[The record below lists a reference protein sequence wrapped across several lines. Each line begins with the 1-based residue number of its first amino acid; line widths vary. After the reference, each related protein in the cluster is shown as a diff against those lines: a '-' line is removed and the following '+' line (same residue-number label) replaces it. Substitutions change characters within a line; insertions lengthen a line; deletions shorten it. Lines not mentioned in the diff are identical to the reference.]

1 MPDVKFYSGSKQA
14 FNSLAEKDQYGVYF
28 LTNGEIYKGAQ
39 KMASGV
45 ESVSSL
51 PSTDEAAQGVLYVLP
66 TGEAQVFNGTS
77 FTTVIYPTVATI
89 EEDTSATSIPN
100 VGAVKAAIAESATEA
115 VEVDNASISKNDEG
129 KIEIKGFKTATDG
142 QQIRIK
148 VVDGVNTIEF
158 YTPTIDAEV
167 AGIEESITG
176 ILGDMSD
183 LKDDILTAE
192 QNITNLTGNVT
203 NLSESKADKS
213 TTLAGYGITD
223 AYTKVEVDG
232 MVQGAMH
239 YRGAVASYDDLETI
253 ENPQSGDIYQVTD
266 EDGKMYIYNGTAWDD
281 FNGGIDLSGYV
292 QTADFTPVQ
301 TTVNSLPNQ
310 ILTDIVN
317 VTRTPTTNTA
327 QIQIA
332 TKTENGTYSTAV
344 QHGVITLIPAGQG
357 VDGVNGAG
365 LMTAADKAALDG
377 IVAGTTPV
385 TPPAATTDTLGG
397 VKVDGSTIRAVDG
410 TISVLK
416 TPNALTVGSKT
427 FDGSAA
433 VSLVAGDMDAYT
445 KGETDSAI
453 ASAVSGAMAWNE
465 L

>member
-14 FNSLAEKDQYGVYF
+14 FNSLAGKDQYGVYF

-45 ESVSSL
+45 ESVASL

-77 FTTVIYPTVATI
+77 FTTVVYPTVATI

-100 VGAVKAAIAESATEA
+100 VGAVKAAITESATEA
-115 VEVDNASISKNDEG
+115 VEVDDASISKNDEG
-129 KIEIKGFKTATDG
+129 KIGIKGFKTATDG

-158 YTPTIDAEV
+158 YTPTIDGEV
-167 AGIEESITG
+167 AGIEESITD
-176 ILGDMSD
+176 ILGDISGI
-183 LKDDILTAE
+183 KDDILTAE
-192 QNITNLTGNVT
+192 QNITKLTGNVT

-213 TTLAGYGITD
+213 TTLAGYGITN
-223 AYTKVEVDG
+223 AYTKAEVDG

-239 YRGAVASYDDLETI
+239 YRGAVATKTDLDTI
-253 ENPQSGDIYQVTD
+253 GSPQSGDIYQVTD
-266 EDGKMYIYNGTAWDD
+266 ENGKMYIYNGTTWDD

-301 TTVNSLPNQ
+301 TTVNSIPTQ
-310 ILTDIVN
+310 ILTGVAN
-317 VTRTPTTNTA
+317 TARTATTNTVEL
-327 QIQIA
+327 QISQ
-332 TKTENGTYSTAV
+332 KGENGQYSTAI

-397 VKVDGSTIRAVDG
+397 VKIDGSTIKAVEG

-416 TPNALTVGSKT
+416 TPNVLTVGSKT

-433 VSLVAGDMDAYT
+433 VSLVAGDMDTYT
-445 KGETDSAI
+445 KSETDSAI
-453 ASAVSGAMAWNE
+453 ASAVSSVMTWNE

>member
-1 MPDVKFYSGSKQA
+1 MPDVKFYSGSKKA

-45 ESVSSL
+45 ESVASL

-77 FTTVIYPTVATI
+77 FTTVVYPTVATI

-115 VEVDNASISKNDEG
+115 VEVDDASIDKNGEG

-142 QQIRIK
+142 QQIRVK

-158 YTPTIDAEV
+158 YTPTIDAEIS
-167 AGIEESITG
+167 GIEEEIVG
-176 ILGDMSD
+176 ILGDVSD
-183 LKDDILTAE
+183 LKNDVLDVENGLTTAN
-192 QNITNLTGNVT
+192 QNIQ
-203 NLSESKADKS
+203 NLSDNKADKA

-223 AYTKVEVDG
+223 AYTKAEVDG

-239 YRGAVASYDDLETI
+239 YRGAVATYDDLAAI

-292 QTADFTPVQ
+292 QTTDFTPVQ
-301 TTVNSLPNQ
+301 TTVNSLPQQ
-310 ILTDIVN
+310 ILTGVVN
-317 VTRTPTTNTA
+317 TARTATTNTVEL
-327 QIQIA
+327 QISI
-332 TKTENGTYSTAV
+332 KGENGQYSTAIE
-344 QHGVITLIPAGQG
+344 HGVITLIPAGQG

-365 LMTAADKAALDG
+365 LMTAADKASLDG

-385 TPPAATTDTLGG
+385 TPPAATTETLGG
-397 VKVDGSTIRAVDG
+397 VKVDGSTIKAVEG

-416 TPNALTVGSKT
+416 TPSVLTVGSKT
-427 FDGSAA
+427 FDGSTA

-445 KGETDSAI
+445 KSETDSAI
-453 ASAVSGAMAWNE
+453 TSAVSSAMTWNE